1 MRVFPTVRLGS
12 GKQQQPAE
20 PTLISQR
27 MLCFRRGFGL
37 GANLTRRCFLIK
49 ASVVSGKKSCGRAG
63 ASWALL
69 SRAPWSHPGFTPP
82 SQNEQTQ
89 PRPCCSVLGLGW
101 YSAHNAISRRR
112 QGPPFCSG
120 VQVDRG
126 RGQCLPQPRGDPT
139 GSLHTARALGWGL
152 MGNCPSFSGIPL
164 ASANAATSWRK
175 TASDCPFLHKD
186 VSASPG
192 RGTWRQAN
200 VCPMDRWPRSCCPLG
215 PRGSGQACL
224 QPRLLPQSGACT
236 PALVVPWCLLSSQA
250 SDSLHRERVTL
261 VLPPACCSCHGR
273 LSCFTAVSRQQGQWL
288 LLFSR
293 AACCA
298 FPRHAAGERG
308 DIRVPFLKAVSTWG
322 NHVSLSGRGNDRA
335 QRILLHAGL

>member
-1 MRVFPTVRLGS
+1 MPLGPCFPGLHGHILGS
-12 GKQQQPAE
+12 PCQAKIGRHSLYPA
-20 PTLISQR
+20 
-27 MLCFRRGFGL
+27 
-37 GANLTRRCFLIK
+37 A
-49 ASVVSGKKSCGRAG
+49 
-63 ASWALL
+63 
-69 SRAPWSHPGFTPP
+69 
-82 SQNEQTQ
+82 
-89 PRPCCSVLGLGW
+89 SVLGLGW

-112 QGPPFCSG
+112 QGLPFCSG

-126 RGQCLPQPRGDPT
+126 LGQCLPQPRGDPT
-139 GSLHTARALGWGL
+139 GSLHTARALGWGV

-192 RGTWRQAN
+192 PGTWWQAN

-273 LSCFTAVSRQQGQWL
+273 LSCFTTVSRQQGQWL
-288 LLFSR
+288 LLVSR

-308 DIRVPFLKAVSTWG
+308 DIRVPFLKAVSTG
-322 NHVSLSGRGNDRA
+322 ATTFLSQPEGMTEHRGFCSMRVYYNMLWRRLSFSQHNGRNPERA
-335 QRILLHAGL
+335 KAACPRPPLWESAAFFGK